1 MHSPY
6 VSGRGGFSFTSG
18 EGMPSNVRRANGHRR
33 DMTVAWLRA
42 QHRPCWVCR
51 AFGKSG
57 TIDYSL
63 PARHPLSFECDELV
77 PVSAGGSPYARS
89 NVDAAH
95 RCCNQWRSNKSVEEV
110 LAIAARQRS
119 GKLSS
124 SESVPV
130 VQGVAGVTSSIS
142 G

>member
-1 MHSPY
+1 
-6 VSGRGGFSFTSG
+6 
-18 EGMPSNVRRANGHRR
+18 MPSSNPRYADYQGRVNTRR
-33 DMTVAWLRA
+33 WLRS
-42 QHRPCWVCR
+42 QGRPCWICV

-77 PVSAGGSPYARS
+77 PVSVGGSPYARS